1 METTV
6 LRSLFPKFK
15 STNFNKINLNDLVKE
30 HFNKGSHLMK
40 DPSKKQDMIN
50 CYHKAH
56 NCISYGG
63 WMENRSF
70 MWSGTYMDK
79 DRKYIHLG
87 VDIAVNKGNLVT
99 LPFDAKVIDLLFD
112 EDTSVGW
119 GTRVIVKPKGNFTS
133 YILFAHLA
141 DEINFKLGSELKK
154 GSTIGKIGS
163 WPKNGNVF
171 EHLHLQAI
179 ERIFFETM
187 QLSNLDG

>member
-15 STNFNKINLNDLVKE
+15 STNFNKINLNDLVKK
-30 HFNKGSHLMK
+30 HFNKESHLMK

-50 CYHKAH
+50 CYQKAH

-87 VDIAVNKGNLVT
+87 LDIAVNKGNLVT
-99 LPFDAKVIDLLFD
+99 LPFDAKVID
-112 EDTSVGW
+112 
-119 GTRVIVKPKGNFTS
+119 
-133 YILFAHLA
+133 
-141 DEINFKLGSELKK
+141 
-154 GSTIGKIGS
+154 
-163 WPKNGNVF
+163 
-171 EHLHLQAI
+171 
-179 ERIFFETM
+179 
-187 QLSNLDG
+187 